1 MCPAAWILV
10 GYRCNQVDSR
20 EEPPQCVKML
30 DWKGM
35 VDNLNEKENEGE
47 TDESEKVEW
56 S

>member
-1 MCPAAWILV
+1 MVIDVIRLIAVRSHHSVLKYW
-10 GYRCNQVDSR
+10 R
-20 EEPPQCVKML
+20 
-30 DWKGM
+30 GM